1 MFLPHRS
8 LESSTYE
15 SALVETKKNDM
26 SAEKYF
32 AKMKTI
38 AQELA
43 VAGKPLDDDEI
54 VWHVLKGLGSSYNQ
68 LIVAV
73 RANPGTTLADLFSQV
88 EAFDRMLPSDD
99 IGFSSS
105 ANLARRGGG
114 APPPHDQDDRWRD
127 DHPRRH
133 DDDNRSRYE
142 DRGRQQQQDYRDRGY
157 RSGDRRDGGGYQGG
171 YQGGYWVVAVMMS
184 VPVVG
189 MMMVGVDVIV
199 ARLLMGT

>member
-1 MFLPHRS
+1 VPSYAVDNIAHVFASAKSKIQHLR
-8 LESSTYE
+8 Y
-15 SALVETKKNDM
+15 ALVETKKNDM

-99 IGFSSS
+99 ISFSLS

-114 APPPHDQDDRWRD
+114 APPPRDPDDRWRD
-127 DHPRRH
+127 DRPHCR
-133 DDDNRSRYE
+133 DDDNRGCYE
-142 DRGRQQQQDYRDRGY
+142 DHGRQHQQDYRDHGY
-157 RSGDRRDGGGYQGG
+157 WNGDRRDGGGYQGA
-171 YQGGYWVVAVMMS
+171 YQGGY
-184 VPVVG
+184 
-189 MMMVGVDVIV
+189 
-199 ARLLMGT
+199 

>member
-1 MFLPHRS
+1 
-8 LESSTYE
+8 
-15 SALVETKKNDM
+15 M

-32 AKMKTI
+32 AKMKII

-43 VAGKPLDDDEI
+43 AARKPLDDDEI
-54 VWHVLKGLGSSYNQ
+54 VWHVPKGLGSSYNQ

-99 IGFSSS
+99 IIFSSS

-114 APPPHDQDDRWRD
+114 APPPCNQDDRWRD
-127 DHPRRH
+127 DRPRRH
-133 DDDNRSRYE
+133 DDETRGQYE

-157 RSGDRRDGGGYQGG
+157 RCGDRRDGGGYQGG
-171 YQGGYWVVAVMMS
+171 YQGRRRDDEHPRRRDDDGGHRRDRRPTPY
-184 VPVVG
+184 
-189 MMMVGVDVIV
+189 VDVTCQI
-199 ARLLMGT
+199 